1 MNIDPQ
7 LSYFLDTNL
16 LVYAYDRSAGQ
27 KHTQAAHLVE
37 ACWEHE
43 NGCLSLQVL
52 QEFYVTVTRKI
63 ATPLDHQTARQLVAD
78 LAQWRLHTPEASDLL
93 QAIDLQ
99 QTYQLA
105 FWDAQ
110 VVQSATS
117 LGCQQLL
124 SEDLN
129 HGQMYGEVQVINPF
143 KKLD

>member
-1 MNIDPQ
+1 MSQPPG
-7 LSYFLDTNL
+7 
-16 LVYAYDRSAGQ
+16 VAGI
-27 KHTQAAHLVE
+27 L
-37 ACWEHE
+37 CD
-43 NGCLSLQVL
+43 G
-52 QEFYVTVTRKI
+52 
-63 ATPLDHQTARQLVAD
+63 DHQTARQLVAD